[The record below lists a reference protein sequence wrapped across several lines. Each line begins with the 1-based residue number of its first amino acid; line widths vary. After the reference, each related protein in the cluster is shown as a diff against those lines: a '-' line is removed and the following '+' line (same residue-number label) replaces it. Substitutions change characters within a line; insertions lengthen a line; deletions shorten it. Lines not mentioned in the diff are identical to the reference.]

1 MLGKRKKS
9 ALEQYQKNAAGEYIY
24 TGKTLSYVDTG
35 KSRKKAMIEL
45 GCLTGG
51 MTLCSIGVGLFPAP
65 GTVNTFYVL
74 IPMIL
79 EIILSFTC
87 LWAVGQMVTGGDP
100 MKEYVY
106 DASVKPLP
114 GRLTATMVFA
124 LLTVLCEIIYL
135 ILNGGWG
142 AAVMAVLLLEGAAA
156 GLAQVT
162 KRTISGLEWREKG

>member
-1 MLGKRKKS
+1 MLGKKKKS

-35 KSRKKAMIEL
+35 KSRKRAMIEL

-79 EIILSFTC
+79 EIILSFAC

-114 GRLTATMVFA
+114 GRLMAVTLFSG
-124 LLTVLCEIIYL
+124 LTVVCELLYL

-142 AAVMAVLLLEGAAA
+142 IPVMGVLVLELAA
-156 GLAQVT
+156 GVLAQVT
-162 KRTISGLEWREKG
+162 KRTLSGLKWRENG